1 MNAKS
6 YAAQALCRARPKEP
20 SLRGGRSAA
29 HARSPRRVLTSA
41 APHTAC
47 AAYAVAALCLALIAA
62 APAWGLPEGQPD
74 RSWEAPEATDVRRQ
88 ALEWLAEQA
97 PEEDLHRQAEAIW
110 QEEPPRSSTEVL
122 ECLAATFALGDARA
136 RRLVELCAAPRGEQ
150 IVVPSQPWLFDPQT
164 PPLLAHNLRLL
175 FGRWLVHEAMYD
187 EALEQ
192 LGDLAPEE
200 VADPATLLFYQAVVH
215 HRLLE
220 KDRSIESLRLLLEG
234 ERAAPRRYVALAEL
248 MREDLEGLRDETLD
262 HIARR
267 MEDIGRRLSLGRA
280 GERVRRLED
289 GVIESL
295 DKLIEEIEDA
305 RQQAQQAGGGASA
318 GGIQSSAP
326 APDSMPLGGGGPG
339 EVDRRDLGDGSG
351 WGDLPP
357 REREEALQEIG
368 REFPAHYRDV
378 IEQYFRRLAAGED

>member
-1 MNAKS
+1 MNAKL
-6 YAAQALCRARPKEP
+6 A
-20 SLRGGRSAA
+20 
-29 HARSPRRVLTSA
+29 TW
-41 APHTAC
+41 
-47 AAYAVAALCLALIAA
+47 LCLAACVA
-62 APAWGLPEGQPD
+62 APAMARLPEPSD
-74 RSWEAPEATDVRRQ
+74 VTWEAPDAAALRGEALAWLDAQGVDEDVRR
-88 ALEWLAEQA
+88 
-97 PEEDLHRQAEAIW
+97 RAEALW
-110 QEEPPRSSTEVL
+110 EAESPPDAAGL
-122 ECLAATFALGDARA
+122 LARLTATFALGDERA
-136 RRLVELCAAPRGEQ
+136 RRLVELCRSPLGER
-150 IVVPSQPWLFDPQT
+150 IVAPSQPWLFDPKT
-164 PPLLAHNLRLL
+164 PPLLAGNLRLL